1 MVSSPRTSR
10 DTFPIASNPENDNE
24 STDQPTTNRSLSVAT
39 GLNIATTATP
49 RIATV
54 SRTKREELDAQ
65 IDALQFGEEITAGP
79 SSAGAFG
86 EEYDARNNR
95 NELANNEPS
104 DETNQAL
111 EDDNA
116 SYPKKK
122 DNDEEEND
130 SSAEKHESSTNV
142 SQDATHVGLTH
153 ETRNTIDA
161 YIESSIQGKICF
173 VIETEMPGIISLAS

>member
-65 IDALQFGEEITAGP
+65 IDALQF
-79 SSAGAFG
+79 
-86 EEYDARNNR
+86 
-95 NELANNEPS
+95 
-104 DETNQAL
+104 
-111 EDDNA
+111 
-116 SYPKKK
+116 
-122 DNDEEEND
+122 
-130 SSAEKHESSTNV
+130 
-142 SQDATHVGLTH
+142 
-153 ETRNTIDA
+153 
-161 YIESSIQGKICF
+161 
-173 VIETEMPGIISLAS
+173 